1 MPLLASAIATPEV
14 ASNVNVSKIF
24 WNFRNPPPL
33 VCISNII
40 QQRIHAT
47 SHNLSSL
54 GVLPSS
60 LPQPTQRGRHI
71 CVFPCMT
78 GMLMKLNPPPWGFRV
93 MRAYYKAA
101 SDKAHVSRLNLT
113 AHRPTGL
120 GSTMLIAAI
129 HTLHSWF
136 YSNSFLPEVVRS
148 RLAPFVQ
155 LFFRA

>member
-1 MPLLASAIATPEV
+1 MLMLMLAKNFGILETLLPLSALAILYNKEFTQ
-14 ASNVNVSKIF
+14 
-24 WNFRNPPPL
+24 PPTIYP
-33 VCISNII
+33 
-40 QQRIHAT
+40 
-47 SHNLSSL
+47 SL

-60 LPQPTQRGRHI
+60 LPPTNQKGTSYL
-71 CVFPCMT
+71 CVP
-78 GMLMKLNPPPWGFRV
+78 LYDRNPYEAQSPSLGFHV
-93 MRAYYKAA
+93 MWAYYKAA